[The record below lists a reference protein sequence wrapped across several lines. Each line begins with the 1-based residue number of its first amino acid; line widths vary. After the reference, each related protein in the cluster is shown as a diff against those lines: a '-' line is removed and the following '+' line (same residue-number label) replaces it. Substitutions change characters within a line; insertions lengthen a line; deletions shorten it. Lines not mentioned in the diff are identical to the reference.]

1 MLPTY
6 RKYNDFVPEYLHGR
20 PPNVIIH
27 CLDQR
32 SNSKKFCDDDI
43 LTRNT
48 TSGVFTLQS
57 SSKVHTIDFGITTGK
72 PSCTCADWVKW
83 HLLCKHFFAIF
94 QLVDGWGWG
103 TLQNVYK
110 CSPYLS
116 DDSSAIQEF
125 SGSRAPDC
133 GSGGTDGANCTD
145 EAVLATDE
153 LPAKNV
159 FYCVKYT
166 FTET

>member
-1 MLPTY
+1 
-6 RKYNDFVPEYLHGR
+6 
-20 PPNVIIH
+20 
-27 CLDQR
+27 
-32 SNSKKFCDDDI
+32 
-43 LTRNT
+43 
-48 TSGVFTLQS
+48 
-57 SSKVHTIDFGITTGK
+57 
-72 PSCTCADWVKW
+72 
-83 HLLCKHFFAIF
+83 
-94 QLVDGWGWG
+94 VDGWGWG